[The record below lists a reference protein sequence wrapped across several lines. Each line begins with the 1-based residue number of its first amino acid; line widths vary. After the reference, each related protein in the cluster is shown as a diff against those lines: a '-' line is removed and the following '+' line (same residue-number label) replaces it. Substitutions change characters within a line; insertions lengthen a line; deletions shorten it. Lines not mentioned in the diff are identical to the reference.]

1 MIEGIFSSSLKT
13 EFVPFMPF
21 NLLFGFLL
29 GCKRSCCRKEM
40 PFILQS
46 LQAFWPV
53 IHTVSGRLFIR
64 YYSERRTIVFHSPKM
79 LEGTITSV
87 VIRSQPGA
95 DPQSHTPRRTAY
107 TLSCS
112 SLASPLA
119 LTAQMPAGRGQ
130 HPSGRCG
137 AHLTTTLTRIHR
149 RELSPKEARSI
160 AYPLLH
166 YHGS

>member
-46 LQAFWPV
+46 LREFWPV
-53 IHTVSGRLFIR
+53 ISTVSGRLLVR
-64 YYSERRTIVFHSPKM
+64 YCSERRTIVFHSPKM

-87 VIRSQPGA
+87 VIRSQPGD

-107 TLSCS
+107 TPSYS

-119 LTAQMPAGRGQ
+119 LTALMPEGRVQ
-130 HPSGRCG
+130 HPSDMCG
-137 AHLTTTLTRIHR
+137 AHLTTTLTRTHR
-149 RELSPKEARSI
+149 AGLSPKAARSI
-160 AYPLLH
+160 AYSLLH
-166 YHGS
+166 FYGS